1 MKKEQVTPRMPVS
14 APREASSMIVLESL
28 YDAKNLFNEVYTQ
41 IKFEGDIASKNVTE
55 DFMTN
60 IDNAISNAS
69 YMAAQKIEFDLK
81 VLYEN
86 KKKTGEYHKN

>member
-1 MKKEQVTPRMPVS
+1 
-14 APREASSMIVLESL
+14 MIVDTRMQTILESL

-60 IDNAISNAS
+60 IDNAISNA
-69 YMAAQKIEFDLK
+69 
-81 VLYEN
+81 
-86 KKKTGEYHKN
+86 